1 MNILAIDTSNQVMGV
16 AIWKDSVLKAEY
28 TTNIKR
34 NHSIGLMPAIDHI
47 MKEADIFPKELDRI
61 VVAKGPGSYTGVRIG
76 VSIAKTMAWTLN
88 IPIVSISSLE
98 LLAYNGMGH
107 AGYICPFFDA
117 RRGLVYTGLFEGKAK
132 ELHLIKK
139 EQNIDFKAWLDQV
152 KEVQKPILFLSQ
164 DLYIHQKVIEEKLG
178 ELALFPSLS
187 IDHLPRPGILA
198 ELGEK
203 LPVESTH
210 ALTPNY
216 LRLVE
221 AEANWLKEQGKKSN
235 E

>member
-1 MNILAIDTSNQVMGV
+1 M
-16 AIWKDSVLKAEY
+16 
-28 TTNIKR
+28 
-34 NHSIGLMPAIDHI
+34 
-47 MKEADIFPKELDRI
+47 
-61 VVAKGPGSYTGVRIG
+61 
-76 VSIAKTMAWTLN
+76 
-88 IPIVSISSLE
+88 
-98 LLAYNGMGH
+98 
-107 AGYICPFFDA
+107 
-117 RRGLVYTGLFEGKAK
+117 
-132 ELHLIKK
+132 
-139 EQNIDFKAWLDQV
+139 
-152 KEVQKPILFLSQ
+152 
-164 DLYIHQKVIEEKLG
+164 IEEKLG